1 MVRRK
6 DGVTC
11 TATAKSTGNRC
22 GNPPLPGGQVCKSH
36 GGKAPQVL
44 AASAR
49 NILES
54 LVGPALT
61 KMREILEDVSTPPA
75 VRLAAVRDVLDRTGF
90 KPVEQ
95 MAITFE
101 QAESRLDQEFEE
113 LVKQFDE
120 MEAEQKAD
128 DEAHTD

>member
-1 MVRRK
+1 MARRK
-6 DGVTC
+6 DGVLC

-22 GNPPLPGGQVCKSH
+22 GNPPLPGGKICRFH

-61 KMREILEDVSTPPA
+61 KMREILNDVSTPPA
-75 VRLAAVRDVLDRTGF
+75 VRLAAIRDILDRTGY
-90 KPVEQ
+90 KPAEQ
-95 MAITFE
+95 IEITFE
-101 QAESRLDQEFEE
+101 QAETRLDEEFAE
-113 LVKQFDE
+113 LVE
-120 MEAEQKAD
+120 RYEAMEKAESESSD
-128 DEAHTD
+128 G